1 MRFLWLKTSF
11 TSVSRKI
18 RARYDQ
24 RGVFQNQ
31 KISSN
36 LLEIDKLY
44 EEYKNVKF
52 MQTKGFSW
60 LKGGGYQ
67 THNFEHFA
75 HLIIIWG
82 RDEKHSNDV
91 FSTVFVDKKLG
102 KPTLKVSEN
111 VQNYYFFLM

>member
-1 MRFLWLKTSF
+1 MDKGQAKRVFFAQGQTDNKNTIFLNF
-11 TSVSRKI
+11 R
-18 RARYDQ
+18 
-24 RGVFQNQ
+24 
-31 KISSN
+31 
-36 LLEIDKLY
+36 DKR
-44 EEYKNVKF
+44 
-52 MQTKGFSW
+52 
-60 LKGGGYQ
+60 GGYQ